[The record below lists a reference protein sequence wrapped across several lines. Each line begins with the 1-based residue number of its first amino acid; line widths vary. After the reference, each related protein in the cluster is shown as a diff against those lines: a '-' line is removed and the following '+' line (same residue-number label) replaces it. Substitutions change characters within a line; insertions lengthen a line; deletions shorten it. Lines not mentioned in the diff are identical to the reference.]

1 MPKQSKF
8 ENVDLFASLNAVMKQ
23 NTGFYQ
29 SDLEIDKEIIAKAA
43 ASPRKEDK
51 TLLWFCRPSGTHC
64 FRERDVFLKDTAAHN
79 TWRFHKEQTRDRILA
94 YAVELIG
101 IEDGKIKG
109 SLALMTRRV
118 PGIGRTLMYGCRGP
132 VCDLD
137 DRETFAQLLEG
148 AKALA
153 KKYKSYVIKLD
164 PDVPSS
170 NTAFAALMQSF
181 GFRCKEGGKNFEA
194 IQPRYVFRL
203 NVEGKTED
211 ELMAAFHQKWRYN
224 IRLAERKGVSVKICG
239 KEMVPAFA
247 DLMLTTGVRDG
258 FVTRKPEYFANML
271 DNLGEHARLYMAF
284 DPEGTPIAGTLAI
297 HYGDKVWYLY
307 GASSNEHRN
316 LMPNYLLQ
324 WRMIQWAVETGCR
337 VYDFR
342 GVSGN
347 VSEDNPLYGLFR
359 FKQGFGGDFT
369 EFVGE
374 MDLVLSPAI
383 YWAVEHGTS
392 VFKELRKKVYLIRNR
407 GK

>member
-1 MPKQSKF
+1 MYEF
-8 ENVDLFASLNAVMKQ
+8 ITE
-23 NTGFYQ
+23 
-29 SDLEIDKEIIAKAA
+29 
-43 ASPRKEDK
+43 K
-51 TLLWFCRPSGTHC
+51 TLPEYEAFVQSHPKGNFAQSYLWGKQKPMWQW
-64 FRERDVFLKDTAAHN
+64 DA
-79 TWRFHKEQTRDRILA
+79 I
-94 YAVELIG
+94 AVRG
-101 IEDGKIKG
+101 EDGAIRG
-109 SLALMTRRV
+109 SLAVMTRKV

-137 DRETFAQLLEG
+137 DRETFSQLLDS

-153 KKYKSYVIKLD
+153 KKYKSYVIKID

-170 NTAFAALMQSF
+170 NTAFSSMLQSF
-181 GFRCKEGGKNFEA
+181 GFRAKEGGKNFEA

-203 NVEGKTED
+203 NVEGKTEE
-211 ELMAAFHQKWRYN
+211 ELLANFHQKWRYN
-224 IRLAERKGVSVKICG
+224 IRLAERKGVTVRICG
-239 KEMVPAFA
+239 KEMVPAFS

-258 FVTRKPEYFANML
+258 FVTRKPEYFAAML

-284 DPEGTPIAGTLAI
+284 DPNDTPIAGTLAI

-324 WRMIQWAVETGCR
+324 WRMMQWAVETNCR
-337 VYDFR
+337 IYDFR
-342 GVSGN
+342 GVSGD

-374 MDLVLSPAI
+374 MDLVLSPVI

-392 VFKELRKKVYLIRNR
+392 VFKELRKQVYLIRNR

>member
-1 MPKQSKF
+1 MYEF
-8 ENVDLFASLNAVMKQ
+8 ITE
-23 NTGFYQ
+23 
-29 SDLEIDKEIIAKAA
+29 
-43 ASPRKEDK
+43 K
-51 TLLWFCRPSGTHC
+51 TLPEYEAFVQSHPKGNFAQSYLWGKQKPMWQW
-64 FRERDVFLKDTAAHN
+64 DA
-79 TWRFHKEQTRDRILA
+79 I
-94 YAVELIG
+94 AVRG
-101 IEDGKIKG
+101 EDGAIRG
-109 SLALMTRRV
+109 SLAVMTRKV

-137 DRETFAQLLEG
+137 ARETFSQLLDG

-153 KKYKSYVIKLD
+153 KKYKSYVIKID

-170 NTAFAALMQSF
+170 NTAFSSMLQSF
-181 GFRCKEGGKNFEA
+181 GFRAKEGGKNFEA

-203 NVEGKTED
+203 NVEGKTEE
-211 ELMAAFHQKWRYN
+211 ELLANFHQKWRYN
-224 IRLAERKGVSVKICG
+224 IRLAERKGVTVRVCG
-239 KEMVPAFA
+239 KEMVPAFS

-258 FVTRKPEYFANML
+258 FVTRKPEYFAAML

-284 DPEGTPIAGTLAI
+284 DPNDTPIAGTLAI

-324 WRMIQWAVETGCR
+324 WRMIQWAVETNCR
-337 VYDFR
+337 IYDFR
-342 GVSGN
+342 GVSGD

-374 MDLVLSPAI
+374 MDLVLSPVI

-392 VFKELRKKVYLIRNR
+392 VFKELRKQVYLIRNR

>member
-1 MPKQSKF
+1 MY
-8 ENVDLFASLNAVMKQ
+8 ELI
-23 NTGFYQ
+23 T
-29 SDLEIDKEIIAKAA
+29 
-43 ASPRKEDK
+43 DK
-51 TLLWFCRPSGTHC
+51 TLAEYEAFVQSHPKGNFAQSSLWAKQKPMW
-64 FRERDVFLKDTAAHN
+64 
-79 TWRFHKEQTRDRILA
+79 TWD
-94 YAVELIG
+94 AVAVRG
-101 IEDGKIKG
+101 EDGKIKG
-109 SLALMTRRV
+109 SLALMTRKV

-211 ELMAAFHQKWRYN
+211 ELMASFHQKWRYN

-284 DPEGTPIAGTLAI
+284 DPEGAPIAGTLAI

-337 VYDFR
+337 V
-342 GVSGN
+342 
-347 VSEDNPLYGLFR
+347 
-359 FKQGFGGDFT
+359 
-369 EFVGE
+369 
-374 MDLVLSPAI
+374 
-383 YWAVEHGTS
+383 
-392 VFKELRKKVYLIRNR
+392 
-407 GK
+407 

>member
-1 MPKQSKF
+1 MYEF
-8 ENVDLFASLNAVMKQ
+8 ITE
-23 NTGFYQ
+23 
-29 SDLEIDKEIIAKAA
+29 
-43 ASPRKEDK
+43 K
-51 TLLWFCRPSGTHC
+51 TLPEYEAFVQSHPKGNFAQSYLWGKQKPMWQW
-64 FRERDVFLKDTAAHN
+64 DA
-79 TWRFHKEQTRDRILA
+79 I
-94 YAVELIG
+94 AVRG
-101 IEDGKIKG
+101 EDGAIRG
-109 SLALMTRRV
+109 SLAVMTRKV

-137 DRETFAQLLEG
+137 DRETFSQLLDG

-153 KKYKSYVIKLD
+153 KKYKSYVIKID

-170 NTAFAALMQSF
+170 NTAFSSMLQSF
-181 GFRCKEGGKNFEA
+181 GFRAKEGGKNFEV

-203 NVEGKTED
+203 NVEGKTEE
-211 ELMAAFHQKWRYN
+211 ELLANFHQKWRYN
-224 IRLAERKGVSVKICG
+224 IRLAERKGVTVRICG
-239 KEMVPAFA
+239 KEMVPAFS

-258 FVTRKPEYFANML
+258 FVTRKPEYFAAML

-284 DPEGTPIAGTLAI
+284 DPNDTPIAGTLAI

-324 WRMIQWAVETGCR
+324 WRMIQWAVETNCR
-337 VYDFR
+337 IYDFR
-342 GVSGN
+342 GVSGD

-374 MDLVLSPAI
+374 MDLVLSPVI

-392 VFKELRKKVYLIRNR
+392 VFKELRKQVYLIRNR

>member
-1 MPKQSKF
+1 MYEF
-8 ENVDLFASLNAVMKQ
+8 ITE
-23 NTGFYQ
+23 
-29 SDLEIDKEIIAKAA
+29 
-43 ASPRKEDK
+43 K
-51 TLLWFCRPSGTHC
+51 TLPEYEAFVQSHPKGNFAQSYLWGKQKPMWQW
-64 FRERDVFLKDTAAHN
+64 DA
-79 TWRFHKEQTRDRILA
+79 I
-94 YAVELIG
+94 AVRG
-101 IEDGKIKG
+101 EDGAIRG
-109 SLALMTRRV
+109 SLAVMTRKV

-137 DRETFAQLLEG
+137 DRETFSQLLDG

-153 KKYKSYVIKLD
+153 KKYKSYVIKID

-170 NTAFAALMQSF
+170 NTAFSSMLQSF
-181 GFRCKEGGKNFEA
+181 GFRAKEGGKNFEA

-203 NVEGKTED
+203 NVEGKTEE
-211 ELMAAFHQKWRYN
+211 ELLANFHQKWRYN
-224 IRLAERKGVSVKICG
+224 IRLAERKGVTVRICG
-239 KEMVPAFA
+239 KEMVPAFS

-258 FVTRKPEYFANML
+258 FVTRKPEYFAAML

-284 DPEGTPIAGTLAI
+284 DPNDTPIAGTLAI

-324 WRMIQWAVETGCR
+324 WRMIQWAVETNCR
-337 VYDFR
+337 IYDFR
-342 GVSGN
+342 GVSGD

-374 MDLVLSPAI
+374 MDLVLSPVI
-383 YWAVEHGTS
+383 YWAGEHSTS
-392 VFKELRKKVYLIRNR
+392 VFKELRKQVYLIRNR

>member
-1 MPKQSKF
+1 MYEF
-8 ENVDLFASLNAVMKQ
+8 ITE
-23 NTGFYQ
+23 
-29 SDLEIDKEIIAKAA
+29 
-43 ASPRKEDK
+43 K
-51 TLLWFCRPSGTHC
+51 TLPEYEAFVQSHPKGNFAQSYLWGKQKPMWQW
-64 FRERDVFLKDTAAHN
+64 DA
-79 TWRFHKEQTRDRILA
+79 I
-94 YAVELIG
+94 AVRG
-101 IEDGKIKG
+101 EDGAIRG
-109 SLALMTRRV
+109 SLAVMTRKV

-137 DRETFAQLLEG
+137 DRETFSQLLDG
-148 AKALA
+148 AKVLA
-153 KKYKSYVIKLD
+153 KKYKSYVIKID

-170 NTAFAALMQSF
+170 NTAFSSMLQSF
-181 GFRCKEGGKNFEA
+181 GFRAKEGGKNFEA

-203 NVEGKTED
+203 NVEGKTEE
-211 ELMAAFHQKWRYN
+211 ELLANFHQKWRYN
-224 IRLAERKGVSVKICG
+224 IRLAERKGVTVRICG
-239 KEMVPAFA
+239 KEMVPAFS

-258 FVTRKPEYFANML
+258 FVTRKPEYFAAML

-284 DPEGTPIAGTLAI
+284 DPNDTPTAGTLAI

-324 WRMIQWAVETGCR
+324 WRMIQWAVETNCR
-337 VYDFR
+337 IYDFR
-342 GVSGN
+342 GVSGD

-374 MDLVLSPAI
+374 MDLVLSPVI

-392 VFKELRKKVYLIRNR
+392 VFKELRKQVYLIRNR

>member
-1 MPKQSKF
+1 MYEF
-8 ENVDLFASLNAVMKQ
+8 ITE
-23 NTGFYQ
+23 
-29 SDLEIDKEIIAKAA
+29 
-43 ASPRKEDK
+43 K
-51 TLLWFCRPSGTHC
+51 TLPEYEAFVQSHPKGNFAQSYLWGKQKPMWQW
-64 FRERDVFLKDTAAHN
+64 DA
-79 TWRFHKEQTRDRILA
+79 I
-94 YAVELIG
+94 AVRG
-101 IEDGKIKG
+101 EDGAIRG
-109 SLALMTRRV
+109 SLAVMTRKV

-137 DRETFAQLLEG
+137 DRETFSQLLDG
-148 AKALA
+148 ARALA
-153 KKYKSYVIKLD
+153 KKYKSYVIKID

-170 NTAFAALMQSF
+170 NTAFSSMLQSF
-181 GFRCKEGGKNFEA
+181 GFRAKEGGKNFEA

-203 NVEGKTED
+203 NVEGKTEA
-211 ELMAAFHQKWRYN
+211 ELLANFHQKWRYN
-224 IRLAERKGVSVKICG
+224 IRLAERKGVTVRVCG
-239 KEMVPAFA
+239 KEMVPAFS

-258 FVTRKPEYFANML
+258 FVTRKPEYFAAML

-284 DPEGTPIAGTLAI
+284 DPNDTPIAGTLAI

-324 WRMIQWAVETGCR
+324 WRMMQWAVETNCR
-337 VYDFR
+337 IYDFR
-342 GVSGN
+342 GVSGD

-374 MDLVLSPAI
+374 MDLVLSPVI

-392 VFKELRKKVYLIRNR
+392 VFKELRKQVYLIRNR

>member
-1 MPKQSKF
+1 MYEF
-8 ENVDLFASLNAVMKQ
+8 ITE
-23 NTGFYQ
+23 
-29 SDLEIDKEIIAKAA
+29 
-43 ASPRKEDK
+43 K
-51 TLLWFCRPSGTHC
+51 TLPEYEAFVQSHPKGNFAQSYLWGKQKPMWQW
-64 FRERDVFLKDTAAHN
+64 DA
-79 TWRFHKEQTRDRILA
+79 I
-94 YAVELIG
+94 AVRG
-101 IEDGKIKG
+101 EDGAIRG
-109 SLALMTRRV
+109 SLAVMTRKV

-137 DRETFAQLLEG
+137 DRETFSQLLDG

-153 KKYKSYVIKLD
+153 KKYKSYVIKID

-170 NTAFAALMQSF
+170 NAAFSSMLQSF
-181 GFRCKEGGKNFEA
+181 GFRAKEGGKNFEA

-203 NVEGKTED
+203 NVEGKTEE
-211 ELMAAFHQKWRYN
+211 ELLANFHQKWRYN
-224 IRLAERKGVSVKICG
+224 IRLAERKGVTVRICG
-239 KEMVPAFA
+239 KEMVPAFS

-258 FVTRKPEYFANML
+258 FVTRKPEYFAAML

-284 DPEGTPIAGTLAI
+284 DPNDTPIAGTLAI

-324 WRMIQWAVETGCR
+324 WRMIQWAVEMNCR
-337 VYDFR
+337 IYDFR
-342 GVSGN
+342 GVSGD

-374 MDLVLSPAI
+374 MDLVLSPVI

-392 VFKELRKKVYLIRNR
+392 VFKELRKQVYLIRNR

>member
-1 MPKQSKF
+1 MYEF
-8 ENVDLFASLNAVMKQ
+8 ITE
-23 NTGFYQ
+23 
-29 SDLEIDKEIIAKAA
+29 
-43 ASPRKEDK
+43 K
-51 TLLWFCRPSGTHC
+51 TLPEYEAFVQSHPKGNFAQSYLWGKQKPMWQW
-64 FRERDVFLKDTAAHN
+64 DA
-79 TWRFHKEQTRDRILA
+79 I
-94 YAVELIG
+94 AVRG
-101 IEDGKIKG
+101 EDGAIRG
-109 SLALMTRRV
+109 SLAVMTRKV

-137 DRETFAQLLEG
+137 DRETFSQLLDG

-153 KKYKSYVIKLD
+153 KKYKSYVIKID
-164 PDVPSS
+164 PDVLSS
-170 NTAFAALMQSF
+170 NTAFSSMLQSF
-181 GFRCKEGGKNFEA
+181 GFRAKEGGKNFEA

-203 NVEGKTED
+203 NVEGKTEE
-211 ELMAAFHQKWRYN
+211 ELLANFHQKWRYN
-224 IRLAERKGVSVKICG
+224 IRLAERKGVTVRICG
-239 KEMVPAFA
+239 KEMVPAFS

-258 FVTRKPEYFANML
+258 FVTRKPEYFAAML

-284 DPEGTPIAGTLAI
+284 DPNDTPIAGTLAI

-324 WRMIQWAVETGCR
+324 WRMIQWAVETNCR
-337 VYDFR
+337 IYDFR
-342 GVSGN
+342 GVSGD

-374 MDLVLSPAI
+374 MDLVLSPVI

-392 VFKELRKKVYLIRNR
+392 IFKELRKQVYLIRNR

>member
-1 MPKQSKF
+1 MYEF
-8 ENVDLFASLNAVMKQ
+8 ITE
-23 NTGFYQ
+23 
-29 SDLEIDKEIIAKAA
+29 
-43 ASPRKEDK
+43 K
-51 TLLWFCRPSGTHC
+51 TLPEYEAFVQSHPKGNFAQSYLWGKQKPMWQW
-64 FRERDVFLKDTAAHN
+64 DA
-79 TWRFHKEQTRDRILA
+79 I
-94 YAVELIG
+94 AVRG
-101 IEDGKIKG
+101 EDGAIRG
-109 SLALMTRRV
+109 SLAVMTRKV

-132 VCDLD
+132 VCDID
-137 DRETFAQLLEG
+137 DRDTFSQLLDG
-148 AKALA
+148 ARALA
-153 KKYKSYVIKLD
+153 KKYKSYVIKID

-170 NTAFAALMQSF
+170 NTAFSSMLQSF
-181 GFRCKEGGKNFEA
+181 GFRAKEGGKNFEA

-203 NVEGKTED
+203 NVEGKTEE
-211 ELMAAFHQKWRYN
+211 ELLANFHQKWRYN
-224 IRLAERKGVSVKICG
+224 IRLAERKGVTVRVCG
-239 KEMVPAFA
+239 KEMVPAFS

-258 FVTRKPEYFANML
+258 FVTRKPEYFAAML

-284 DPEGTPIAGTLAI
+284 DPNDTPIAGTLAI

-324 WRMIQWAVETGCR
+324 WRMMQWAVETNCR
-337 VYDFR
+337 IYDFR
-342 GVSGN
+342 GVSGD

-374 MDLVLSPAI
+374 MDLVLSPVI

-392 VFKELRKKVYLIRNR
+392 VFKELRKQVYLIRNR

>member
-1 MPKQSKF
+1 MYEF
-8 ENVDLFASLNAVMKQ
+8 ITE
-23 NTGFYQ
+23 
-29 SDLEIDKEIIAKAA
+29 
-43 ASPRKEDK
+43 K
-51 TLLWFCRPSGTHC
+51 TLPEYEAFVQSHPKGNFAQSYLWGKQKPMWQW
-64 FRERDVFLKDTAAHN
+64 DA
-79 TWRFHKEQTRDRILA
+79 I
-94 YAVELIG
+94 AVRG
-101 IEDGKIKG
+101 EDGAIRG
-109 SLALMTRRV
+109 SLAVMTRKV
-118 PGIGRTLMYGCRGP
+118 PGIGRTLMYSCRGP

-137 DRETFAQLLEG
+137 DRETFSQLLDG

-153 KKYKSYVIKLD
+153 KKYKSYVIKID

-170 NTAFAALMQSF
+170 NTAFSSMLQSF
-181 GFRCKEGGKNFEA
+181 GFRAKEGGKNFEA

-203 NVEGKTED
+203 NVEGKTEE
-211 ELMAAFHQKWRYN
+211 ELLANFHQKWRYN
-224 IRLAERKGVSVKICG
+224 IRLAERKGVTVRICG
-239 KEMVPAFA
+239 KEMVPAFS

-258 FVTRKPEYFANML
+258 FVTRKPEYFAAML

-284 DPEGTPIAGTLAI
+284 DPNDTPIAGTLAI

-324 WRMIQWAVETGCR
+324 WRMIQWAVETNCR
-337 VYDFR
+337 IYDFR
-342 GVSGN
+342 GVSGD

-374 MDLVLSPAI
+374 MDLVLSPVI

-392 VFKELRKKVYLIRNR
+392 VFKELRKQVYLIRNR